1 VLNTADITPENL
13 RTTPKRGILAWI
25 KARYTRQALWSLF
38 LMCALPLHFWTLIL
52 AFRDISWLTDRTNAW
67 DAVGVVAYGLV
78 FTFVES
84 LLVFAVV
91 ALLGYLVPGRWNP
104 DRRVVLLTVM
114 VWILSLWAIL
124 DQLYFLVGGWMPGWL
139 IAFLVNSGHPARIF
153 YALLLAVVGLSALVP
168 ALLVIRSERAYHAV
182 RGAID
187 RLSVLM
193 LFYLVLDVIGLVIV
207 IIRNI

>member
-13 RTTPKRGILAWI
+13 QTAPKRGILAWI
-25 KARYTRQALWSLF
+25 TARYTRRALWSLF

-52 AFRDISWLTDRTNAW
+52 AFRDISWLTERTNAW
-67 DAVGVVAYGLV
+67 DAVSVVAYALLYA
-78 FTFVES
+78 FVES
-84 LLVFAVV
+84 LLVFAVM

-104 DRRVVLLTVM
+104 DHRVVLLTVM
-114 VWILSLWAIL
+114 MWILSLWAIL

-139 IAFLVNSGHPARIF
+139 IDFFVNSGHPARMF
-153 YALLLAVVGLSALVP
+153 YGVLLAVVGLSAVVP
-168 ALLVIRSERAYHAV
+168 ALLVIRSERAYRAV

-193 LFYLVLDVIGLVIV
+193 LFYLALDVIGLVIV